1 MEMPKIV
8 PSEEPHEVTMDVED
22 INDEEDEEPMPVVQE
37 KEYVV
42 PDEVFK
48 KAEEYEKH
56 VETPVVKK
64 VKRTSTMTPQA
75 LEKLA
80 LARKK
85 ANETRKRNKEL
96 REKGE
101 MKTRTQLKQE
111 KEKELEEKKRPVINN
126 VTNEYKTINNNIT
139 HEDIEK
145 ISQEATAKALL
156 VYEEKRQQRKAEKK
170 ARLEE
175 QKKKEEMNKTI
186 NLAMVGGMI
195 DFGGG
200 YKKKKNSIFG

>member
-64 VKRTSTMTPQA
+64 VKRTRTMTPQA

-80 LARKK
+80 IARKK
-85 ANETRKRNKEL
+85 ANENENKNTTKRRKRERIR
-96 REKGE
+96 REKE
-101 MKTRTQLKQE
+101 TS
-111 KEKELEEKKRPVINN
+111 
-126 VTNEYKTINNNIT
+126 YK
-139 HEDIEK
+139 
-145 ISQEATAKALL
+145 
-156 VYEEKRQQRKAEKK
+156 
-170 ARLEE
+170 
-175 QKKKEEMNKTI
+175 
-186 NLAMVGGMI
+186 
-195 DFGGG
+195 
-200 YKKKKNSIFG
+200 

>member
-1 MEMPKIV
+1 
-8 PSEEPHEVTMDVED
+8 
-22 INDEEDEEPMPVVQE
+22 
-37 KEYVV
+37 
-42 PDEVFK
+42 
-48 KAEEYEKH
+48 
-56 VETPVVKK
+56 
-64 VKRTSTMTPQA
+64 
-75 LEKLA
+75 
-80 LARKK
+80 
-85 ANETRKRNKEL
+85 
-96 REKGE
+96 
-101 MKTRTQLKQE
+101 MKTRTQLKEE

-200 YKKKKNSIFG
+200 YRKKKNSIFG

>member
-8 PSEEPHEVTMDVED
+8 PSEEPITMDVED
-22 INDEEDEEPMPVVQE
+22 INDEEVDEPMPVVQE

-64 VKRTSTMTPQA
+64 VKRTRTMTPQA

-80 LARKK
+80 IARKK
-85 ANETRKRNKEL
+85 ANETRKKNKEL

-145 ISQEATAKALL
+145 ISKEATAKALL
-156 VYEEKRQQRKAEKK
+156 VYEEQRQKRKAEKK
-170 ARLEE
+170 AIKEAE
-175 QKKKEEMNKTI
+175 KKQQELNKTI
-186 NLAMVGGMI
+186 NLAMNGGMS
-195 DFGGG
+195 FGGSN
-200 YKKKKNSIFG
+200 YKKRNSIFG

>member
-1 MEMPKIV
+1 MELPKIV
-8 PSEEPHEVTMDVED
+8 PSEESITMDVED
-22 INDEEDEEPMPVVQE
+22 INDEEDDEPMPVVQE

-56 VETPVVKK
+56 VEPKAPVVKK
-64 VKRTSTMTPQA
+64 VKRTRTMTPQA

-80 LARKK
+80 LARQK
-85 ANETRKRNKEL
+85 ANETRKKNKEL

-111 KEKELEEKKRPVINN
+111 KEKELEEKKRPVVNN

-145 ISQEATAKALL
+145 ISKEATAKALL
-156 VYEEKRQQRKAEKK
+156 VYEEARQKRKAEKK
-170 ARLEE
+170 AIKEAE
-175 QKKKEEMNKTI
+175 KKQQELNKTI
-186 NLAMVGGMI
+186 NLAMNGGMS
-195 DFGGG
+195 FGGSN
-200 YKKKKNSIFG
+200 YKKRNSIFG

>member
-8 PSEEPHEVTMDVED
+8 PSEEPNEVTMDVED

-64 VKRTSTMTPQA
+64 VKRTRTMTPQA

>member
-1 MEMPKIV
+1 MPKIV
-8 PSEEPHEVTMDVED
+8 PSEEPITMDVED
-22 INDEEDEEPMPVVQE
+22 INDEEDEEPMPVIQE

-64 VKRTSTMTPQA
+64 VKRTRTMTPQA

-156 VYEEKRQQRKAEKK
+156 VYEEQRQKRKAEKK
-170 ARLEE
+170 AKREE
-175 QKKKEEMNKTI
+175 EKKQEEMNKTI
-186 NLAMVGGMI
+186 SLAMNGGMS
-195 DFGGG
+195 FGGGG
-200 YKKKKNSIFG
+200 YKKRSSIFR

>member
-1 MEMPKIV
+1 MELPKIV
-8 PSEEPHEVTMDVED
+8 PSEESITMDVED

-56 VETPVVKK
+56 VEPKAPVVKK
-64 VKRTSTMTPQA
+64 VKRTRTMTPQA

-80 LARKK
+80 LARQK
-85 ANETRKRNKEL
+85 ANETRKKNKEL

-111 KEKELEEKKRPVINN
+111 KEKELEEKKRPVVNN

-145 ISQEATAKALL
+145 ISKEATAKALL
-156 VYEEKRQQRKAEKK
+156 VYEEARQKRKAEKK
-170 ARLEE
+170 AIKEAE
-175 QKKKEEMNKTI
+175 KKQQELNKTI
-186 NLAMVGGMI
+186 NLAMNGGMS
-195 DFGGG
+195 FGGSN
-200 YKKKKNSIFG
+200 YKKRNSIFG

>member
-1 MEMPKIV
+1 MELPKIV
-8 PSEEPHEVTMDVED
+8 PSEESHEVTMDVED
-22 INDEEDEEPMPVVQE
+22 INDEEDDEPMPVVQE

-64 VKRTSTMTPQA
+64 VKRTRTMTPQA

-80 LARKK
+80 IARKK

-139 HEDIEK
+139 HEDIQK
-145 ISQEATAKALL
+145 ISEEATAKALL
-156 VYEEKRQQRKAEKK
+156 VYEEQRQKRKAEKK
-170 ARLEE
+170 AIKEAE
-175 QKKKEEMNKTI
+175 KKQQELNKTI
-186 NLAMVGGMI
+186 NLAMNGGMS
-195 DFGGG
+195 FGGSN
-200 YKKKKNSIFG
+200 YKKRNSIFG

>member
-1 MEMPKIV
+1 MELPKIV
-8 PSEEPHEVTMDVED
+8 PSEESITMDVED
-22 INDEEDEEPMPVVQE
+22 INDEEVDEPMPVVQE

-64 VKRTSTMTPQA
+64 VKRTRTMTPQA

-145 ISQEATAKALL
+145 ISKEATAKALL
-156 VYEEKRQQRKAEKK
+156 VYEEARQKRKAEKK
-170 ARLEE
+170 A
-175 QKKKEEMNKTI
+175 KKEEEKKQQELNKTI
-186 NLAMVGGMI
+186 NLAMNGGMS
-195 DFGGG
+195 FGGSN
-200 YKKKKNSIFG
+200 YKKRNSIFR